1 MTCKAKTVNLIAFLL
16 LHFNC
21 LLPNINPTIFLLTV
35 ISELQKKKEQ
45 KFPSTKLIFT
55 FSSLHQTSTRKKEIV
70 TFSLIILSKFHF
82 FFPIM
87 KKQRCSEKINLFDLL
102 SEEIVFIILDC
113 LNTNPF
119 DKKSFSLVCKSFY
132 ITESKH
138 RKKLKPLRPE
148 HLPAILIRYSNT
160 THLDLSLCP
169 RINDY
174 SLSTISKISSFTLQS
189 IDLSCSGGFS
199 TSGLLSL
206 TLSCKNLKE
215 IDVSN
220 AVSLKDAG
228 AAALAEAKNLEKL
241 WMGRC
246 KMVTDMGVGCIAVGC
261 KNLKLISLKWCL
273 GVGDLGVGLIAVKCK
288 EVRSLDLSYLP
299 VIFSFVF

>member
-1 MTCKAKTVNLIAFLL
+1 
-16 LHFNC
+16 
-21 LLPNINPTIFLLTV
+21 
-35 ISELQKKKEQ
+35 
-45 KFPSTKLIFT
+45 
-55 FSSLHQTSTRKKEIV
+55 
-70 TFSLIILSKFHF
+70 
-82 FFPIM
+82 M

-138 RKKLKPLRPE
+138 RKKLKPLRQE
-148 HLPAILIRYSNT
+148 HLPAVLIRYSNT

-169 RINDY
+169 RINDH
-174 SLSTISKISSFTLQS
+174 SLFAISKITSFTLQS
-189 IDLSCSGGFS
+189 IDLSRSWGFS
-199 TSGLLSL
+199 SSGLLSL

-215 IDVSN
+215 IDISN

-288 EVRSLDLSYLP
+288 EIRSLDLSYLP
-299 VIFSFVF
+299 VIFSFVICFLVLLITWHFFFGLMIWLIVFNEFNLL